1 MSLNLTD
8 LWTGMCYYVHMKT
21 HPTDTM
27 TVRLSS
33 ETKAKLTELAEH
45 TRRTKSFLA
54 GEAITDY
61 VERELAIVAAIKRG
75 LADMEAG
82 RVTPHKEVMA
92 ELDDIIAAAERTRT
106 IK

>member
-1 MSLNLTD
+1 
-8 LWTGMCYYVHMKT
+8 MKT

-33 ETKAKLTELAEH
+33 ETKAKLAELAEH
-45 TRRTKSFLA
+45 TRRTRSFLA

-61 VERELAIVAAIKRG
+61 VERELAIIAGVQRG

-82 RVTPHKEVMA
+82 RVTSHDVVMS
-92 ELDDIIAAAERTRT
+92 ELDDIIAAAERTRN